1 MAIKVKVEETET
13 EKVNIP
19 LFATVDDAVKD
30 ITVDENT
37 VIKIKVSDE
46 KPLK

>member
-13 EKVNIP
+13 EAEKVNIP

-30 ITVDENT
+30 ITVGENT
-37 VIKIKVSDE
+37 VIKIKVNE
-46 KPLK
+46 E